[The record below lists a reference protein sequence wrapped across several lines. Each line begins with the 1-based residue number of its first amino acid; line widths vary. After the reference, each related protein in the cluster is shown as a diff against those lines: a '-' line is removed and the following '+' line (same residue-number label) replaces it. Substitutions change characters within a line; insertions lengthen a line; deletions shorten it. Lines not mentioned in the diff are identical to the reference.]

1 MTGRDK
7 FIVVALIGLMVVASV
22 AAIAADQNPAGG
34 DPAFGGTYVEGVAG
48 VPQYLNPV
56 IAATDVDQDVSRLV
70 FSGLTRYDQAGAI
83 VPDLA
88 SAFHT
93 ERDGRVWTFDIREDA
108 TWHDG
113 KPVTAD
119 DVVFTVKLLQDRG
132 YVGPYS
138 DAFRGVSVE
147 RVAPLTV
154 RFTLPDV
161 YGPFADSTTVPLL
174 PSHLLGNVPYAGLA
188 RQPFNASPVGTGPFR
203 VAEVDAR
210 QIVLL
215 RNDDFYRTRPARD
228 RPYLDKV
235 VLRFYPDPT
244 EALLALSRGEID
256 GVGGLSSQDAE
267 RARSLKAD
275 ALYSLPTD
283 NFVSLFLNVRPER
296 VVFRDRAVRQAI
308 ATAIDRGRVLRLA
321 ADGRGT
327 VADEF
332 VPQGSWAYVKDV
344 TRYPFSAD
352 DAAALLD
359 QADWK
364 DHDGDG
370 VRDKGGQKLAFTIST
385 SDEPARTA
393 AATEIQRDLNAVGMS
408 VTVKSMPFG
417 QLVDSVARQRSF
429 DALLVEIAVSGDPDP
444 YTFFHSTEVNDPGH
458 NFSGYSTLPIDRNLE
473 AARRTFD
480 EAARRELYAP
490 VFQAISKEV
499 PVVFLYFSDYLYA
512 QSRLVQGQRIAPL
525 TDPRERFWNVEDW
538 YVRTAPKR

>member
-174 PSHLLGNVPYAGLA
+174 PSHLLGNVPYAELS

-215 RNDDFYRTRPARD
+215 RNDAFYRTRPARD

-267 RARSLKAD
+267 RARSLKAA

-321 ADGRGT
+321 ADGRGS

>member
-7 FIVVALIGLMVVASV
+7 VIVVALIGLMVVASI

-34 DPAFGGTYVEGVAG
+34 DPAYGGTYVEGVAG

-56 IAATDVDQDVSRLV
+56 IAATDVDQDVARLA
-70 FSGLTRYDQAGAI
+70 FSGLTRYDRAGAI

-93 ERDGRVWTFDIREDA
+93 ESDGRIWTFDIREDA

-113 KPVTAD
+113 QPVTAD

-138 DAFRGVSVE
+138 DAFRGVTVDKISM
-147 RVAPLTV
+147 RTV

-174 PSHLLGNVPYAGLA
+174 PSHLLGNVPYAELS
-188 RQPFNASPVGTGPFR
+188 RQPFNASPIGTGPFR
-203 VAEVDAR
+203 VTEVDGR
-210 QIVLL
+210 QVVLL
-215 RNDDFYRTRPARD
+215 RNDDFYRTRPARA

-235 VLRFYPDPT
+235 ILRFYPDQSD
-244 EALLALSRGEID
+244 ALLALSRGEVD
-256 GVGGLSSQDAE
+256 GVGGLSSQDGE
-267 RARSLKAD
+267 RARSLKSAV
-275 ALYSLPTD
+275 LYSLPTD
-283 NFVSLFLNVRPER
+283 NFVSLFLNVRPEK

-308 ATAIDRGRVLRLA
+308 ATAIDRGRVLQLA

-332 VPQGSWAYVKDV
+332 VPSSSWAYVKDV
-344 TRYPFSAD
+344 ARYTYSTE
-352 DAAALLD
+352 DAIALLD
-359 QADWK
+359 GADWK

-370 VRDKGGQKLAFTIST
+370 IRDKGGQKLAFSIST

-393 AATEIQRDLNAVGMS
+393 AARQIQHDLNAIGMS
-408 VTVKSMPFG
+408 VTVNSMPFG
-417 QLVDSVARQRSF
+417 QLVDSVARQRTF

-444 YTFFHSTEVNDPGH
+444 YTFFHSTEVTDPGH
-458 NFSGYSTLPIDRNLE
+458 NFSGFSTLPIDRNLE

-480 EAARRELYAP
+480 EGARRDLYAP
-490 VFQAISKEV
+490 VFQAIAKEV

-512 QSRLVQGQRIAPL
+512 QSAQVQGQRIAPL

-538 YVRTAPKR
+538 YMRTQPKH

>member
-1 MTGRDK
+1 VTGRDK

-22 AAIAADQNPAGG
+22 AAIAADQNPAAG
-34 DPAFGGTYVEGVAG
+34 DPAYGGTYVEGVAG

-56 IAATDVDQDVSRLV
+56 IAATDVDEDVSRLA
-70 FSGLTRYDQAGAI
+70 FSGLTRYDQTGAI

-93 ERDGRVWTFDIREDA
+93 ESDGRIWTFDIREDA

-113 KPVTAD
+113 QPVTAD

-138 DAFRGVSVE
+138 DAFRGVSVD
-147 RVAPLTV
+147 RIAARTV

-174 PSHLLGNVPYAGLA
+174 PSHVLGNVPYAELS
-188 RQPFNASPVGTGPFR
+188 RQPFNSSPIGTGPFR
-203 VAEVDAR
+203 VTEVDAR

-215 RNDDFYRTRPARD
+215 RNDDFYRTRPTRG

-235 VLRFYPDPT
+235 VLRFYPDST

-267 RARSLKAD
+267 RARSLKGAV
-275 ALYSLPTD
+275 LYSLPTD
-283 NFVSLFLNVRPER
+283 NFASLFLNVRPDR

-332 VPQGSWAYVKDV
+332 VPSSSWAYVRDV
-344 TRYPFSAD
+344 TRYTFSTE
-352 DAAALLD
+352 DATALLD

-370 VRDKGGQKLAFTIST
+370 IRDKGGQKLAFAIST

-393 AATEIQRDLNAVGMS
+393 AATQIQRDLTAVGMS

-458 NFSGYSTLPIDRNLE
+458 NFSGFSTLPIDRNLE

-512 QSRLVQGQRIAPL
+512 QSRQVQGLRIAPL
-525 TDPRERFWNVEDW
+525 TDPRERFWNIEDW
-538 YVRTAPKR
+538 YVKTQPKR

>member
-1 MTGRDK
+1 VTGRDK

-34 DPAFGGTYVEGVAG
+34 DAAYGGTYVEGVAG

-56 IAATDVDQDVSRLV
+56 IAATDVDEDVSRLV

-83 VPDLA
+83 VADLA
-88 SAFHT
+88 STFHT
-93 ERDGRVWTFDIREDA
+93 ESDGRVWTFDIREDA

-113 KPVTAD
+113 QPVTAD

-138 DAFRGVSVE
+138 DAFRGVSVD
-147 RVAPLTV
+147 RISPRTV

-174 PSHLLGNVPYAGLA
+174 PSHLLGNVPYAELS
-188 RQPFNASPVGTGPFR
+188 RQPFNANPIGTGPFR
-203 VAEVDAR
+203 VNEVDAR

-215 RNDDFYRTRPARD
+215 RNDDFYRTRPARG

-235 VLRFYPDPT
+235 ILRFYPDPT

-267 RARSLKAD
+267 RARSLKGAV
-275 ALYSLPTD
+275 LYSLPTD
-283 NFVSLFLNVRPER
+283 NFVSMFLNVRADR

-332 VPQGSWAYVKDV
+332 VPSGSWAYVKDV
-344 TRYPFSAD
+344 TKYTFSTE
-352 DAAALLD
+352 DATALLD

-370 VRDKGGQKLAFTIST
+370 IRDKGGQKLAFTIST

-393 AATEIQRDLNAVGMS
+393 AATQIQRDLNAVGMS
-408 VTVKSMPFG
+408 VTVKSMPFV

-458 NFSGYSTLPIDRNLE
+458 NFSGFSTLPIDRNLE

-512 QSRLVQGQRIAPL
+512 QSRQVQGLRIAPL

-538 YVRTAPKR
+538 YVRTSPKR

>member
-7 FIVVALIGLMVVASV
+7 VIVVALIGLMVVASI

-34 DPAFGGTYVEGVAG
+34 DPAYGGTYVEGVAG

-56 IAATDVDQDVSRLV
+56 IAATDVDQDVARLA
-70 FSGLTRYDQAGAI
+70 FSGLTRYDRAGAI

-93 ERDGRVWTFDIREDA
+93 ESDGRIWTFDIREDA

-113 KPVTAD
+113 QPVTAD
-119 DVVFTVKLLQDRG
+119 DVVFTVRLLQDRG

-138 DAFRGVSVE
+138 DAFRGVTVDKISM
-147 RVAPLTV
+147 RSV

-174 PSHLLGNVPYAGLA
+174 PSHLLGNVPYAELS
-188 RQPFNASPVGTGPFR
+188 RQPFNASPIGTGPFR
-203 VAEVDAR
+203 VTEVDGR
-210 QIVLL
+210 QVVLL
-215 RNDDFYRTRPARD
+215 RNDDFYRTRPARG

-235 VLRFYPDPT
+235 ILRFYPDQSD
-244 EALLALSRGEID
+244 ALLALSRGEVD
-256 GVGGLSSQDAE
+256 GVGGLSSQDGE
-267 RARSLKAD
+267 RARSLKSAV
-275 ALYSLPTD
+275 LYSLPTD
-283 NFVSLFLNVRPER
+283 NFVSLFLNVRPEKA
-296 VVFRDRAVRQAI
+296 VFRDRAVRQAI
-308 ATAIDRGRVLRLA
+308 ATAIDRGRVLQLA

-332 VPQGSWAYVKDV
+332 VPSSSWAYVKDV
-344 TRYPFSAD
+344 ARYTYSTE
-352 DAAALLD
+352 DAIALLD
-359 QADWK
+359 GADWK

-370 VRDKGGQKLAFTIST
+370 IRDKGGQKLAFTIST
-385 SDEPARTA
+385 SNEPARTA
-393 AATEIQRDLNAVGMS
+393 AARQIQHDLNAIGMS
-408 VTVKSMPFG
+408 VTVNSMPFG
-417 QLVDSVARQRSF
+417 QLVDSVARQRTF

-444 YTFFHSTEVNDPGH
+444 YTFFHSTEVTDPGH
-458 NFSGYSTLPIDRNLE
+458 NFSGFSTLPIDRNLE

-480 EAARRELYAP
+480 EGARRDLYAP
-490 VFQAISKEV
+490 VFQAIAKEV

-512 QSRLVQGQRIAPL
+512 QSAQVQGQRIAPL

-538 YVRTAPKR
+538 YVRTQPKH

>member
-7 FIVVALIGLMVVASV
+7 VIVVALIGLMVVASI

-34 DPAFGGTYVEGVAG
+34 DPAYGGTYVEGVAG

-56 IAATDVDQDVSRLV
+56 IAATDVDQDVARLA
-70 FSGLTRYDQAGAI
+70 FSGLTRYDRAGAI

-93 ERDGRVWTFDIREDA
+93 ESDGRIWTFDIREDA

-113 KPVTAD
+113 QPVTAD
-119 DVVFTVKLLQDRG
+119 DVVFTVRLLQDRG

-138 DAFRGVSVE
+138 DAFRGVTVDKISM
-147 RVAPLTV
+147 RSV

-174 PSHLLGNVPYAGLA
+174 PSHLLGNVPYAELS
-188 RQPFNASPVGTGPFR
+188 RQPFNASPIGTGPFR
-203 VAEVDAR
+203 VTEVDGR
-210 QIVLL
+210 QVVLL
-215 RNDDFYRTRPARD
+215 RNDDFYRTRPARG

-235 VLRFYPDPT
+235 ILRFYSNQSD
-244 EALLALSRGEID
+244 ALLALSRGEVD
-256 GVGGLSSQDAE
+256 GVGGLSSQDGE
-267 RARSLKAD
+267 RARSLKSAV
-275 ALYSLPTD
+275 LYSLPTD
-283 NFVSLFLNVRPER
+283 NFVSLFLNVRPEKA
-296 VVFRDRAVRQAI
+296 VFRDRAVRQAI
-308 ATAIDRGRVLRLA
+308 ATAIDRGRVLQLA

-332 VPQGSWAYVKDV
+332 VPSSSWAYVKDV
-344 TRYPFSAD
+344 ARYTYSTE
-352 DAAALLD
+352 DAIALLD
-359 QADWK
+359 GADWK

-370 VRDKGGQKLAFTIST
+370 IRDKGGQKLAFTIST
-385 SDEPARTA
+385 SNEPARTA
-393 AATEIQRDLNAVGMS
+393 AARQIQHDLNAIGMS
-408 VTVKSMPFG
+408 VTVNSMPFG
-417 QLVDSVARQRSF
+417 QLVDSVARQRTF

-444 YTFFHSTEVNDPGH
+444 YTFFHSTEVTDPGH
-458 NFSGYSTLPIDRNLE
+458 NFSGFSTLPIDRNLE

-480 EAARRELYAP
+480 EGARRDLYAP
-490 VFQAISKEV
+490 VFQAIAKEV

-512 QSRLVQGQRIAPL
+512 QSAQVQGQRIAPL

-538 YVRTAPKR
+538 YMRTQPKH

>member
-22 AAIAADQNPAGG
+22 AAIAADQNPAAG

-56 IAATDVDQDVSRLV
+56 IAATDVDQDVTRLV

-138 DAFRGVSVE
+138 DAFRGVTVE

-174 PSHLLGNVPYAGLA
+174 PSHLLGNVPYAELS

-267 RARSLKAD
+267 RARSLKTA

-429 DALLVEIAVSGDPDP
+429 DALLVEIAASGDPDP

-512 QSRLVQGQRIAPL
+512 QSRQVQGLRIAPL

-538 YVRTAPKR
+538 YVKTQPKR

>member
-1 MTGRDK
+1 VTARDK

-22 AAIAADQNPAGG
+22 AAIAADRNPADG
-34 DPAFGGTYVEGVAG
+34 DPAYGGTYVEGVSG

-56 IAATDVDQDVSRLV
+56 IAATDVDEDVSRLA
-70 FSGLTRYDQAGAI
+70 FSGLTRYDQTGAI

-93 ERDGRVWTFDIREDA
+93 ESDGRIWTFDIRQDA

-113 KPVTAD
+113 QPVTAD

-138 DAFRGVSVE
+138 DAFRGVTVDRIAE
-147 RVAPLTV
+147 RTV

-174 PSHLLGNVPYAGLA
+174 PFHLLGTVSYAELS
-188 RQPFNASPVGTGPFR
+188 RQPFNASPIGTGPFR
-203 VAEVDAR
+203 VSEVDAR

-215 RNDDFYRTRPARD
+215 RNDDFYRTRPARS

-235 VLRFYPDPT
+235 ILRFYPDPT

-267 RARSLKAD
+267 RARSLKGAV
-275 ALYSLPTD
+275 LYSLPTD
-283 NFVSLFLNVRPER
+283 NFVSLFLNVRPDR
-296 VVFRDRAVRQAI
+296 VVFRDRAVRQAV
-308 ATAIDRGRVLRLA
+308 AWAIDRGRVLRLA

-332 VPQGSWAYVKDV
+332 VPSSSWAYVKDV
-344 TRYPFSAD
+344 TKYTFSTE
-352 DAAALLD
+352 DATALLD

-370 VRDKGGQKLAFTIST
+370 IRDKGGQKLAFTIST
-385 SDEPARTA
+385 SDEPARLA
-393 AATEIQRDLNAVGMS
+393 AATAMQRDLNAVGMS
-408 VTVKSMPFG
+408 VTVNSMPFG
-417 QLVDSVARQRSF
+417 LLVDSVARQRSF

-444 YTFFHSTEVNDPGH
+444 YTFFHSSEVNDPGH
-458 NFSGYSTLPIDRNLE
+458 NFSGYSTLPIDRALE
-473 AARRTFD
+473 GARRTFD
-480 EAARRELYAP
+480 EGARRELYAP

-512 QSRLVQGQRIAPL
+512 QSRLVQGLRIAPL

-538 YVRTAPKR
+538 YVKTQPKR

>member
-1 MTGRDK
+1 MTARDK
-7 FIVVALIGLMVVASV
+7 FIVVALLGLMVVASI
-22 AAIAADQNPAGG
+22 AAIAADQSLVRG

-56 IAATDVDQDVSRLV
+56 IAATDVDQDVARLA
-70 FSGLTRYDQAGAI
+70 FSGLTRYDQTGAI

-88 SAFHT
+88 ATFRT
-93 ERDGRVWTFDIREDA
+93 ESDGRIWTFDIHDDA

-113 KPVTAD
+113 QPVTAE
-119 DVVFTVKLLQDRG
+119 DVVYTVKLLQDRG

-138 DAFRGVSVE
+138 DAFRGVNVE
-147 RVAPLTV
+147 RIALRTV

-161 YGPFADSTTVPLL
+161 YGPFAASTTVPLL
-174 PSHLLGNVPYAGLA
+174 PSHILGNVPYAELA
-188 RQPFNASPVGTGPFR
+188 RQTFNVNPVGTGPFR
-203 VAEVDAR
+203 VFEVDGR

-215 RNDDFYRTRPARD
+215 RNEDFYRTRPARV
-228 RPYLDKV
+228 RPYLDRI

-244 EALLALSRGEID
+244 AALLALSRGEID

-267 RARSLKAD
+267 RARSLKA
-275 ALYSLPTD
+275 AVLYSLPTD
-283 NFVSLFLNVRPER
+283 NFVSLFLNVRPEK

-308 ATAIDRGRVLRLA
+308 ATAIDRGRILRVA
-321 ADGRGT
+321 AEGRGT

-332 VPQGSWAYVKDV
+332 VPSGSWAYVKDV
-344 TRYPFSAD
+344 TRYPFSREE
-352 DAAALLD
+352 AAALLD
-359 QADWK
+359 GADWK
-364 DHDGDG
+364 DHDADG
-370 VRDKGGQKLAFTIST
+370 IRDKGGQKLTFTIAT

-393 AATEIQRDLNAVGMS
+393 AATEIQQDLNAVGMA
-408 VTVKSMPFG
+408 VTVKTMSFG

-458 NFSGYSTLPIDRNLE
+458 NFSGFSTLPIDRSLE

-480 EAARRELYAP
+480 EDDRRGLYAP
-490 VFQAISKEV
+490 VFQAISREV

-512 QSRLVQGQRIAPL
+512 QSRQVQGQRIAPL
-525 TDPRERFWNVEDW
+525 TDPRDRFWNVEDW
-538 YVRTAPKR
+538 YVKTQPKR

>member
-1 MTGRDK
+1 VTGRDK
-7 FIVVALIGLMVVASV
+7 VIVVALIGLMVVASI
-22 AAIAADQNPAGG
+22 AAIAADQNPVGG
-34 DPAFGGTYVEGVAG
+34 DPAYGGTYVEGVAG

-56 IAATDVDQDVSRLV
+56 IAATDVDQDVARLA
-70 FSGLTRYDQAGAI
+70 FSGLTRYDRAGAI

-93 ERDGRVWTFDIREDA
+93 ESDGRIWTFDIREDA

-113 KPVTAD
+113 QPVTAD

-138 DAFRGVSVE
+138 DAFRGVTVDKISM
-147 RVAPLTV
+147 RTV

-174 PSHLLGNVPYAGLA
+174 PSHLLGNVPYAELS
-188 RQPFNASPVGTGPFR
+188 RQPFNASPIGTGPFR
-203 VAEVDAR
+203 VTEVDGR
-210 QIVLL
+210 QVVLL
-215 RNDDFYRTRPARD
+215 RNDDFYRTRPARG

-235 VLRFYPDPT
+235 ILRFYPDQSD
-244 EALLALSRGEID
+244 ALLALSRGAVD
-256 GVGGLSSQDAE
+256 GVGGLSSQDGE
-267 RARSLKAD
+267 RARSLKSAV
-275 ALYSLPTD
+275 LYSLPTD
-283 NFVSLFLNVRPER
+283 NFVSLFLNVRPEK
-296 VVFRDRAVRQAI
+296 VVFRDRSVRQAI
-308 ATAIDRGRVLRLA
+308 ATAIDRGRVLQLA

-332 VPQGSWAYVKDV
+332 VPSSSWAYVKDV
-344 TRYPFSAD
+344 ARYTYSTE
-352 DAAALLD
+352 DAIALLD
-359 QADWK
+359 AADWK

-370 VRDKGGQKLAFTIST
+370 IRDKGGQKLAFTIST

-393 AATEIQRDLNAVGMS
+393 AATQIQHDLNAIGMS
-408 VTVKSMPFG
+408 VTVNSMPFG
-417 QLVDSVARQRSF
+417 QLVDSVARQRTF

-444 YTFFHSTEVNDPGH
+444 YTFFHSTEVTDPGH
-458 NFSGYSTLPIDRNLE
+458 NFSGFSTLPIDRNLE

-480 EAARRELYAP
+480 EGARRDLYAP
-490 VFQAISKEV
+490 VFQAIAKEV

-512 QSRLVQGQRIAPL
+512 QSAQVQGQRIAPL

-538 YVRTAPKR
+538 YVRTQPKH

>member
-1 MTGRDK
+1 VTGRDK
-7 FIVVALIGLMVVASV
+7 VIVVALLGLMVVASI
-22 AAIAADQNPAGG
+22 AAITSDQNPVGG
-34 DPAFGGTYVEGVAG
+34 DPAYGGTYVEGVAG

-56 IAATDVDQDVSRLV
+56 IAATDVDQDVARLA

-93 ERDGRVWTFDIREDA
+93 ESDGRIWTFDIREDA

-113 KPVTAD
+113 QPVTAD

-138 DAFRGVSVE
+138 DAFRGVTVDRISA
-147 RVAPLTV
+147 RTV
-154 RFTLPDV
+154 RFMLPDV

-174 PSHLLGNVPYAGLA
+174 PSHLLANVPYAELS
-188 RQPFNASPVGTGPFR
+188 RQPFNASPIGTGPFR
-203 VAEVDAR
+203 VTEVDAR
-210 QIVLL
+210 QVVLV
-215 RNDDFYRTRPARD
+215 RNDDFYRTRPARG

-235 VLRFYPDPT
+235 ILRFYPDAT

-256 GVGGLSSQDAE
+256 GVGGLSSQDGG
-267 RARSLKAD
+267 RARSLKSAT
-275 ALYSLPTD
+275 LYSLPTD
-283 NFVSLFLNVRPER
+283 NFVSLFLNVRPEKI
-296 VVFRDRAVRQAI
+296 VFRDRAVRQAI
-308 ATAIDRGRVLRLA
+308 ATAIDRGRVLQLA

-332 VPQGSWAYVKDV
+332 VPSSSWAYVKDV
-344 TRYPFSAD
+344 TRYKYSVGEAT
-352 DAAALLD
+352 ALLD
-359 QADWK
+359 AADWK

-370 VRDKGGQKLAFTIST
+370 IRDKGGQKLAFTIST
-385 SDEPARTA
+385 SDEPARIA
-393 AATEIQRDLNAVGMS
+393 AATQIQRDLNAVGMS

-458 NFSGYSTLPIDRNLE
+458 NFSGFSTLPIDRNLE

-480 EAARRELYAP
+480 DAARRELYAP

-512 QSRLVQGQRIAPL
+512 QSAQVQGQRIAPL

-538 YVRTAPKR
+538 YVRTSPRK

>member
-1 MTGRDK
+1 VTGRDK
-7 FIVVALIGLMVVASV
+7 VIVVALIGLMVVASI
-22 AAIAADQNPAGG
+22 AAIAADQNPLGG
-34 DPAFGGTYVEGVAG
+34 DPAYGGTYVEGVAG

-56 IAATDVDQDVSRLV
+56 IAATDVDQDVARLA

-88 SAFHT
+88 STFHT
-93 ERDGRVWTFDIREDA
+93 ESDGRIWTFDIRDDA

-113 KPVTAD
+113 QPVTAD

-138 DAFRGVSVE
+138 DAFRGVTVDKISM
-147 RVAPLTV
+147 RTV

-174 PSHLLGNVPYAGLA
+174 PSHLLGNVPYAELS
-188 RQPFNASPVGTGPFR
+188 RQPFNASPIGTGPFR
-203 VAEVDAR
+203 VTEVDGR
-210 QIVLL
+210 QVVLL
-215 RNDDFYRTRPARD
+215 RNDDFYRTRPARG

-235 VLRFYPDPT
+235 ILRFYPDQSD
-244 EALLALSRGEID
+244 ALLALSRGEVD
-256 GVGGLSSQDAE
+256 GVGGLSSQDGE
-267 RARSLKAD
+267 RARSLKSAV
-275 ALYSLPTD
+275 LYSLPTD
-283 NFVSLFLNVRPER
+283 NFVSLFLNVRPEK

-308 ATAIDRGRVLRLA
+308 ATAIDRGRVLQLA

-332 VPQGSWAYVKDV
+332 VPSSSWAYVKDV
-344 TRYPFSAD
+344 ARYSYSIEEAI
-352 DAAALLD
+352 ALLD
-359 QADWK
+359 GADWK

-370 VRDKGGQKLAFTIST
+370 IRDKGGQKLAFSIST

-393 AATEIQRDLNAVGMS
+393 AARQIQHDLNAIGMS
-408 VTVKSMPFG
+408 VTVNSMPFG
-417 QLVDSVARQRSF
+417 QLVDSVARQRTF

-444 YTFFHSTEVNDPGH
+444 YTFFHSTEVTDPGH
-458 NFSGYSTLPIDRNLE
+458 NFSGFSTLPIDRNLE

-480 EAARRELYAP
+480 EGARRDLYAP
-490 VFQAISKEV
+490 VFQAIAKEV

-512 QSRLVQGQRIAPL
+512 QSAQVQGQRIAPL

-538 YVRTAPKR
+538 YMRTQPKH

>member
-1 MTGRDK
+1 VTGRDK
-7 FIVVALIGLMVVASV
+7 FIVIALIGLMVVASV
-22 AAIAADQNPAGG
+22 AAIAVDQNPAGG
-34 DPAFGGTYVEGVAG
+34 DPAYGGTYVEGVAG
-48 VPQYLNPV
+48 VPQYLNPIV
-56 IAATDVDQDVSRLV
+56 AATDVDADVARLA
-70 FSGLTRYDQAGAI
+70 FSGLTRYDQTGAI

-88 SAFHT
+88 STFRT
-93 ERDGRVWTFDIREDA
+93 ESNGRIWTFDIREDA
-108 TWHDG
+108 NWHDG
-113 KPVTAD
+113 QPVMAD

-138 DAFRGVSVE
+138 DAFRGVIVE
-147 RVAPLTV
+147 RIALRTV

-174 PSHLLGNVPYAGLA
+174 PSHILGSVTYAELS
-188 RQPFNASPVGTGPFR
+188 RQPFNLSPIGTGPFR
-203 VAEVDAR
+203 VFEVDTR

-215 RNDDFYRTRPARD
+215 RNDDFYRARPARG

-235 VLRFYPDPT
+235 VLRFYPDTT

-267 RARSLKAD
+267 RARSLKRVV
-275 ALYSLPTD
+275 LYSLPTD
-283 NFVSLFLNVRPER
+283 NFVSLFLNVRPEKM
-296 VVFRDRAVRQAI
+296 VFRDRQVRQAI
-308 ATAIDRGRVLRLA
+308 ATAIDRGRVLQLA

-332 VPQGSWAYVKDV
+332 VPSSSWAYVKDV
-344 TRYPFSAD
+344 TRYKTSREE
-352 DAAALLD
+352 AAALLD
-359 QADWK
+359 AADWK

-370 VRDKGGQKLAFTIST
+370 IRDKGGQKLAFTIAT

-393 AATEIQRDLNAVGMS
+393 AATQIQRDLNAVGMS

-417 QLVDSVARQRSF
+417 QLVDSVARQRAF

-458 NFSGYSTLPIDRNLE
+458 NFSGFSTLAIDRNLE

-512 QSRLVQGQRIAPL
+512 QSRQVQGLRIAPV

-538 YVRTAPKR
+538 YVRTSPRK

>member
-1 MTGRDK
+1 VTGRDK
-7 FIVVALIGLMVVASV
+7 FIVIALIGLMVAASV
-22 AAIAADQNPAGG
+22 AAIAADQNPVGG
-34 DPAFGGTYVEGVAG
+34 DPAYGGTYVEGVAG

-56 IAATDVDQDVSRLV
+56 IAATDVDEDVTRLA
-70 FSGLTRYDQAGAI
+70 FSGLTRYDQTGAI

-93 ERDGRVWTFDIREDA
+93 ESDGRIWTFDIREDA

-113 KPVTAD
+113 QPVTAD
-119 DVVFTVKLLQDRG
+119 DVVYTVKLLQDRG
-132 YVGPYS
+132 YVGPYG
-138 DAFRGVSVE
+138 DAFRGVTVD
-147 RVAPLTV
+147 RIAPRTV

-161 YGPFADSTTVPLL
+161 YGPFADSTTVPLI
-174 PSHLLGNVPYAGLA
+174 PSHLLGNVPYAELA
-188 RQPFNASPVGTGPFR
+188 RQPFNASPIGTGPFR
-203 VAEVDAR
+203 VSEVDAR

-215 RNDDFYRTRPARD
+215 RNDNFYRTRPGRG

-235 VLRFYPDPT
+235 ILRFYPDST

-267 RARSLKAD
+267 RARSLKA
-275 ALYSLPTD
+275 AVLYSLPTD
-283 NFVSLFLNVRPER
+283 NFVSLFLNVRPDR

-327 VADEF
+327 VAHEF
-332 VPQGSWAYVKDV
+332 VPSSSWAYVKDV
-344 TRYPFSAD
+344 TKYTFSME
-352 DAAALLD
+352 DAKALLD
-359 QADWK
+359 QADWT

-370 VRDKGGQKLAFTIST
+370 IRDKGGQKLAFTIST

-458 NFSGYSTLPIDRNLE
+458 NFSGFSTLPIDRNLE

-499 PVVFLYFSDYLYA
+499 PVLFLYFSDYLYA
-512 QSRLVQGQRIAPL
+512 QSRQVQGLRIAPL
-525 TDPRERFWNVEDW
+525 TDPRERFWNIEDW
-538 YVRTAPKR
+538 YVKTAPKR

>member
-1 MTGRDK
+1 
-7 FIVVALIGLMVVASV
+7 MVVASV

-56 IAATDVDQDVSRLV
+56 IAATDVDEDVSRLV
-70 FSGLTRYDQAGAI
+70 FSGLTRYDQTGAI

-88 SAFHT
+88 STFRT
-93 ERDGRVWTFDIREDA
+93 ESDGRIWTFDIREDA
-108 TWHDG
+108 LWHDG
-113 KPVTAD
+113 QPVTAD

-138 DAFRGVSVE
+138 DAFRGVTVE
-147 RVAPLTV
+147 RIATRTV

-174 PSHLLGNVPYAGLA
+174 PSHLLGNVPYAELP
-188 RQPFNASPVGTGPFR
+188 RQPFNASPIGTGPFR
-203 VAEVDAR
+203 VTEVDAR

-215 RNDDFYRTRPARD
+215 RNDDFYRTRPARG

-235 VLRFYPDPT
+235 ILRFYPDPT

-267 RARSLKAD
+267 RARSLKGAV
-275 ALYSLPTD
+275 LYSLPTD
-283 NFVSLFLNVRPER
+283 NFVSLFLNVRADR
-296 VVFRDRAVRQAI
+296 VVFRDRQVRQAI
-308 ATAIDRGRVLRLA
+308 AYAIDRGRVLRLA

-332 VPQGSWAYVKDV
+332 VPSSSWAYVKDV
-344 TRYPFSAD
+344 TKYTFSTE
-352 DAAALLD
+352 DATALLD

-370 VRDKGGQKLAFTIST
+370 IRDKGGQKLAFTIST

-393 AATEIQRDLNAVGMS
+393 AATQIQRDLNAVGMS
-408 VTVKSMPFG
+408 VTVRSMPFG

-458 NFSGYSTLPIDRNLE
+458 NFSGYSTLPNDRNLE

-512 QSRLVQGQRIAPL
+512 QSRLVQGLRIAPL

-538 YVRTAPKR
+538 YVRTQPKR

>member
-7 FIVVALIGLMVVASV
+7 FIVVALIGLMVVATV
-22 AAIAADQNPAGG
+22 AAIAADQSPAGG
-34 DPAFGGTYVEGVAG
+34 DPAYGGTFVEGVAG

-56 IAATDVDQDVSRLV
+56 IAATDVDEDVSRLV
-70 FSGLTRYDQAGAI
+70 FSGLTRYDQTGAI

-88 SAFHT
+88 STFHT
-93 ERDGRVWTFDIREDA
+93 ESDGRIWTFDIREDA

-113 KPVTAD
+113 QPVTAD

-138 DAFRGVSVE
+138 DAFRGVSVD
-147 RVAPLTV
+147 RISPRTV

-174 PSHLLGNVPYAGLA
+174 PSHLLGNVPYAELS
-188 RQPFNASPVGTGPFR
+188 RQPFNANPIGTGPFR
-203 VAEVDAR
+203 VNEVDAR

-215 RNDDFYRTRPARD
+215 RNDDFYRTRPARG

-235 VLRFYPDPT
+235 ILRFYPDPT

-256 GVGGLSSQDAE
+256 GVGGLSSLDAE
-267 RARSLKAD
+267 RARSLKGAV
-275 ALYSLPTD
+275 LYSLPTD
-283 NFVSLFLNVRPER
+283 NFVSMFLNVRPDR

-327 VADEF
+327 VADQF
-332 VPQGSWAYVKDV
+332 VPSGSWAYVKDV
-344 TRYPFSAD
+344 TKYTFSTE
-352 DAAALLD
+352 DATALLD

-370 VRDKGGQKLAFTIST
+370 IRDKGGQKLAFTIST

-393 AATEIQRDLNAVGMS
+393 AATQIQRDLNAVGMS
-408 VTVKSMPFG
+408 VTVKSMPFV
-417 QLVDSVARQRSF
+417 QLVDNVARQRSF

-458 NFSGYSTLPIDRNLE
+458 NFSGFSTLPIDRNLE

-480 EAARRELYAP
+480 ETARRELYAP

-512 QSRLVQGQRIAPL
+512 QSRQVQGLRIAPL

-538 YVRTAPKR
+538 YVRTSPKR

>member
-1 MTGRDK
+1 VTGRDK
-7 FIVVALIGLMVVASV
+7 FIVIALIGLMVVASV
-22 AAIAADQNPAGG
+22 AAIAADQNPVGG
-34 DPAFGGTYVEGVAG
+34 DPAYGGTYVEGVAG

-56 IAATDVDQDVSRLV
+56 IAATDVDEDVSRLA
-70 FSGLTRYDQAGAI
+70 FSGLTRYDQTGAI

-88 SAFHT
+88 STFHT
-93 ERDGRVWTFDIREDA
+93 ASDGRVWTFDIREDA

-113 KPVTAD
+113 QPVTAD

-138 DAFRGVSVE
+138 DAFRGVTVDRIAS
-147 RVAPLTV
+147 RTV
-154 RFTLPDV
+154 RFTLPDI

-174 PSHLLGNVPYAGLA
+174 PFHLLGNVPYAELA
-188 RQPFNASPVGTGPFR
+188 RQPFNSSPIGTGPFR
-203 VAEVDAR
+203 VTEVDAR
-210 QIVLL
+210 QIVLT
-215 RNDDFYRTRPARD
+215 RNDDFYRTRPARG
-228 RPYLDKV
+228 RPYLDRV
-235 VLRFYPDPT
+235 ILRFYPDPT

-256 GVGGLSSQDAE
+256 GIGGLSSQDAE
-267 RARSLKAD
+267 RARSLKGAVW
-275 ALYSLPTD
+275 YSLPTD
-283 NFVSLFLNVRPER
+283 NFVALFLNVRQDR
-296 VVFRDRAVRQAI
+296 VVFRDRAVRLAI
-308 ATAIDRGRVLRLA
+308 ATAIDRARVLRLA

-332 VPQGSWAYVKDV
+332 VPSTSWAYVKDV
-344 TRYPFSAD
+344 TRYKFSIE
-352 DAAALLD
+352 DATALLD

-370 VRDKGGQKLAFTIST
+370 IRDKGGQKLAFTIST
-385 SDEPARTA
+385 SDDPARTA
-393 AATEIQRDLNAVGMS
+393 AATQIQRDLNAVGMS

-458 NFSGYSTLPIDRNLE
+458 NFSGFSTLPIDRNLE

-490 VFQAISKEV
+490 VFQTISKEV

-512 QSRLVQGQRIAPL
+512 QSRQVQGFRFAPL

-538 YVRTAPKR
+538 YMKTQPKR

>member
-1 MTGRDK
+1 
-7 FIVVALIGLMVVASV
+7 MVVASI
-22 AAIAADQNPAGG
+22 AAIADQNPLGG
-34 DPAFGGTYVEGVAG
+34 DPAYGGTYVEGVAG

-56 IAATDVDQDVSRLV
+56 IAATDVDEDVARLA
-70 FSGLTRYDQAGAI
+70 FSGLTRYDQTGAI

-88 SAFHT
+88 SAFRT
-93 ERDGRVWTFDIREDA
+93 ESDGRIWTFDIREDA

-113 KPVTAD
+113 QPVTAD

-147 RVAPLTV
+147 RVALRSV
-154 RFTLPDV
+154 RFMLPDV

-174 PSHLLGNVPYAGLA
+174 PAHLLGNVPYAELS
-188 RQPFNASPVGTGPFR
+188 RQPFNMNPVGTGPFR
-203 VAEVDAR
+203 VFEVDAR
-210 QIVLL
+210 QVVLL
-215 RNDDFYRTRPARD
+215 RNEDFYRTRPARG

-235 VLRFYPDPT
+235 VLRFYPDRT

-267 RARSLKAD
+267 RARSLKGAL
-275 ALYSLPTD
+275 LYSLPTD
-283 NFVSLFLNVRPER
+283 NFVSLFLNVRPEK

-308 ATAIDRGRVLRLA
+308 AAAIDRGRVLQLA
-321 ADGRGT
+321 ADGRGA

-332 VPQGSWAYVKDV
+332 VPSSSWAYVKDI
-344 TRYPFSAD
+344 TRYPHSTQ

-359 QADWK
+359 AADWK

-370 VRDKGGQKLAFTIST
+370 IRDKGGQKLAFTIAT

-393 AATEIQRDLNAVGMS
+393 AATEIQGDLNAVGMS

-417 QLVDSVARQRSF
+417 QLVDSVARQRAF

-458 NFSGYSTLPIDRNLE
+458 NFSGFSTLPIDRNLE

-490 VFQAISKEV
+490 VFQSISKEV

-512 QSRLVQGQRIAPL
+512 QSRQVQGLRIAPL

-538 YVRTAPKR
+538 YVRTLPKR